1 MPFIY
6 GNMGLNNGHSGGALP
21 DEPITTTDTV
31 IFTVDPSGDAELTA
45 ESETASLLKT
55 DRT

>member
-21 DEPITTTDTV
+21 DEPITMTDTV
-31 IFTVDPSGDAELTA
+31 IFTLEEDAELTA
-45 ESETASLLKT
+45 ESETVSLLKT

>member
-21 DEPITTTDTV
+21 DEPLTSVDTV

-45 ESETASLLKT
+45 ESETVSLLKT

>member
-6 GNMGLNNGHSGGALP
+6 GNMGIGGEGGSSAP
-21 DEPITTTDTV
+21 GEPITTTDTV
-31 IFTVDPSGDAELTA
+31 LFTLEEDAELTA
-45 ESETASLLKT
+45 ESETVSLLKT